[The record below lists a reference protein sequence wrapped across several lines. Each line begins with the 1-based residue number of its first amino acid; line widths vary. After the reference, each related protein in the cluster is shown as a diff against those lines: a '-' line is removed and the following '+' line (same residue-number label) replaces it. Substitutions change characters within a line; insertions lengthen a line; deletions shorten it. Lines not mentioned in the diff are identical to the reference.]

1 MDGLPP
7 DSDEY
12 VAAASDYGPVPGA
25 FAPPLAD
32 ADQAAPMPDPSA
44 PRALSPAPSPTS
56 VHQASPFHA
65 PSLAAVDVPSAIPAN
80 YPRPGLTRPS
90 VLIDSAL
97 ETHGRML
104 GFSTIAA
111 SIGMLVGVRLGGG
124 YGAVAGSLF
133 AGSAVN
139 AYRASI
145 YAARGD
151 EFGRKEAVLSGTYAV
166 LAAGLGGAVLWYT
179 RQDRAAATMKTN
191 RDDRCGRSSLTSNSA
206 RSCGIRAIV

>member
-12 VAAASDYGPVPGA
+12 MAAATDYGDIPGA
-25 FAPPLAD
+25 FAPPPID
-32 ADQAAPMPDPSA
+32 AGAAPMPDPSI
-44 PRALSPAPSPTS
+44 PRSLPPAPPRLPPPAARPA
-56 VHQASPFHA
+56 QP
-65 PSLAAVDVPSAIPAN
+65 PLAAIDAPFGMPAN
-80 YPRPGLTRPS
+80 IPRPVFPQLPAL
-90 VLIDSAL
+90 VDSEL
-97 ETHGRML
+97 QTQGKML
-104 GFSTIAA
+104 GFSTIATA
-111 SIGMLVGVRLGGG
+111 LGMLVGVRLGGG

-145 YAARGD
+145 YAARGN
-151 EFGRKEAVLSGTYAV
+151 EAGRKEAVLSGTYAV

-179 RQDRAAATMKTN
+179 RQERAASAMKPN
-191 RDDRCGRSSLTSNSA
+191 RDDKCGPSSLTSNSA